1 MDRPPGGDDRPGNR
15 EDEGR
20 KPLYLHAKNG
30 DTIPGPL
37 LLLLAIVIGNGMVL
51 GLSAIAVCLT
61 PITGLRKPPQCDT
74 AIPTLSEN
82 HSRTIELVVSLAA
95 GAALGVRR

>member
-1 MDRPPGGDDRPGNR
+1 MDREGGGREPPF
-15 EDEGR
+15 
-20 KPLYLHAKNG
+20 LHAKNG
-30 DTIPGPL
+30 DTFPRPL

-61 PITGLRKPPQCDT
+61 PITGLRKPSQCDT

>member
-1 MDRPPGGDDRPGNR
+1 MLPR
-15 EDEGR
+15 
-20 KPLYLHAKNG
+20 
-30 DTIPGPL
+30 PL
-37 LLLLAIVIGNGMVL
+37 LLLLAIVIGNGMIL

-61 PITGLRKPPQCDT
+61 PITGLGKPPQCDT

-82 HSRTIELVVSLAA
+82 HARTIELVVSLAA